1 MKKILV
7 TGASSGIGYSVVRHL
22 LDSGYHVIGISRTLG
37 KLSGLNGLM
46 AENFHF
52 LKADLTCFPEYSE
65 IISQLGEIDGVVH
78 CAGVVINNPIKYFN
92 LEKYETVIALN
103 QTAPLVL
110 ISSLLK
116 NKKLSRGAS
125 VVFIS
130 SINGPRVAIKGCAAY
145 AASKCALIGIM
156 RVLTLE
162 LAPLDIRI
170 NCVLPGMVETELVE
184 GLTQL
189 SNEAIQNDMKKYPL
203 GNRYA
208 MPFEVADVVEFL
220 LSSKSKF
227 ITGQELVIDGG
238 YCVN

>member
-1 MKKILV
+1 MKRILV
-7 TGASSGIGYSVVRHL
+7 TGASSGIGYSVVRNL
-22 LDSGYHVIGISRTLG
+22 LDSGYHVVGISRTLG
-37 KLSGLNGLM
+37 KLTSLNDQM
-46 AENFHF
+46 SEKFQF
-52 LKADLTCFPEYSE
+52 LKADLRCFAEFSE
-65 IISQLGEIDGVVH
+65 VLSRLDKIDGVVH

-92 LEKYETVIALN
+92 LEKYENVIAIN

-145 AASKCALIGIM
+145 AASKCAIIGMM
-156 RVLTLE
+156 RVLSLE
-162 LAPLDIRI
+162 LAPLDIRV

-208 MPFEVADVVEFL
+208 LPSEVADAVEFL

-227 ITGQELVIDGG
+227 ITGQEFVIDGG

>member
-22 LDSGYHVIGISRTLG
+22 LDSGYYVVGASRTLG
-37 KLSGLNGLM
+37 KLSGLKKQM
-46 AENFHF
+46 SENFKF
-52 LKADLTCFPEYSE
+52 FKIDLTCFSDYSE
-65 IISQLGEIDGVVH
+65 VMSDLDQIDGIVH
-78 CAGVVINNPIKYFN
+78 CAGIVINNPIKYFN
-92 LEKYETVIALN
+92 LEKYEAVIAIN

-110 ISSLLK
+110 VSSLLRT
-116 NKKLSRGAS
+116 KKLSKDS
-125 VVFIS
+125 SIVFIS

-162 LAPLDIRI
+162 LAPLNIRV
-170 NCVLPGMVETELVE
+170 NCILPGMVETELVD
-184 GLTQL
+184 GLSQL
-189 SNEAIQNDMKKYPL
+189 SNQAIQNDMLKYPL

-208 MPFEVADVVEFL
+208 NPHEVAETVEFL
-220 LSSKSKF
+220 ISSKSNF
-227 ITGQELVIDGG
+227 ITGQEFVIDGG